1 MAVPSFTPYNKTLG
15 IVYTSCMK
23 LLLVPIAFLLISLP
37 YIASGM
43 DYVSLTRDGK
53 PIHLTGKV
61 LQDAVDG
68 GLLFQDREGIVWGV
82 QPDEITK
89 HSRDDKPYQPMRQKE
104 LQEKLAAEM
113 PGFRIHTTAHYL
125 ICYNTSQAYAQ
136 WCGALYE
143 RLFWSF
149 KNYWKLRGL
158 ELRDPDMPLVA
169 LIFGTEASYARYAKA
184 ELGDATGNVVGYY
197 SFRTNRM
204 TMFDLTKMNGLQ
216 NVPRHLGTSAQINL
230 ILMQPGA
237 ERMVATI
244 IHEATH
250 QLAYNCGMHQ
260 RYADIPLWVAEGLA
274 VFFETPDL
282 RSKRGWKN
290 IGGVNR
296 LRLNRF
302 RKYPG
307 AQEPDTFRSLLVD
320 DNRFRMPDTALDSYA
335 VAWSLN
341 HYLIHRRCEQ
351 YVKYLNVLARNA
363 PLLKDTPEGRLDVFA
378 EAFGQ
383 TPAELQ
389 DDFLRYMKTVR

>member
-1 MAVPSFTPYNKTLG
+1 
-15 IVYTSCMK
+15 MK
-23 LLLVPIAFLLISLP
+23 LLLVPLAFLLVSLP
-37 YIASGM
+37 HLANGM
-43 DYVSLTRDGK
+43 DYVSLVRDGK
-53 PIHLTGKV
+53 PVHLAGKV

-89 HSRDDKPYQPMRQKE
+89 QSHDDAPYQPMRQKE
-104 LQEKLAAEM
+104 LQAKLAAEM

-125 ICYNTSQAYAQ
+125 ICYNTSPAFAQ

-143 RLFWSF
+143 RLYWSF

-169 LIFGTEASYARYAKA
+169 VIFDTQASYARYART
-184 ELGDATGNVVGYY
+184 ELGDATAGIVGYY

-216 NVPRHLGTSAQINL
+216 RVGGRLGTSAQINL
-230 ILMQPGA
+230 FLMQPDA

-274 VFFETPDL
+274 VYFETPDL
-282 RSKRGWKN
+282 RSKRGWRN

-296 LRLNRF
+296 RRLDRF
-302 RKYPG
+302 RRNPAARQPNTLKN
-307 AQEPDTFRSLLVD
+307 LLVD
-320 DNRFRMPDTALDSYA
+320 DNRFRMPETALDSYA

-341 HYLIHRRCEQ
+341 HYLIHRRCDQ
-351 YVKYLNVLARNA
+351 YVKYLSVLARKA
-363 PLLKDTPEGRLDVFA
+363 PLLEDAPEERLDAFA

-383 TPAELQ
+383 DYAELHA
-389 DDFLRYMKTVR
+389 DFLRYMKTVR

>member
-1 MAVPSFTPYNKTLG
+1 
-15 IVYTSCMK
+15 MK
-23 LLLVPIAFLLISLP
+23 LLLIPLAFLLISLP
-37 YIASGM
+37 RIAVGM

-89 HSRDDKPYQPMRQKE
+89 QSHDDTPYQPMQQKE

-113 PGFRIHTTAHYL
+113 PGFRIYATAHYL
-125 ICYNTSQAYAQ
+125 ICYNTSLAYAQ

-143 RLFWSF
+143 RLYWSF
-149 KNYWKLRGL
+149 KNYWRLRGL
-158 ELRDPDMPLVA
+158 KLRDPDMPLVA
-169 LIFGTEASYARYAKA
+169 LIFDTQASYARYART
-184 ELGDATGNVVGYY
+184 ELGDATANIVGYY

-204 TMFDLTKMNGLQ
+204 TMFDLTKMNRLQ
-216 NVPRHLGTSAQINL
+216 GVGRRLGTSAQINL
-230 ILMQPGA
+230 FLMHPDA

-260 RYADIPLWVAEGLA
+260 RYADIPLWVSEGLA
-274 VFFETPDL
+274 VYFETPDL
-282 RSKRGWKN
+282 RSKQGWRN

-296 LRLNRF
+296 RRLDRF
-302 RKYPG
+302 RRYAAARQPETLK
-307 AQEPDTFRSLLVD
+307 ELLVD
-320 DNRFRMPDTALDSYA
+320 DNRFRMPETALDSYA

-341 HYLIHRRCEQ
+341 HYLIHRRCGQ
-351 YVKYLNVLARNA
+351 YVKYLSMLARKA
-363 PLLKDTPEGRLDVFA
+363 PLLEDTPEGRLDAFT

-383 TPAELQ
+383 DYAELHA
-389 DDFLRYMKTVR
+389 DFLRYMKTVR